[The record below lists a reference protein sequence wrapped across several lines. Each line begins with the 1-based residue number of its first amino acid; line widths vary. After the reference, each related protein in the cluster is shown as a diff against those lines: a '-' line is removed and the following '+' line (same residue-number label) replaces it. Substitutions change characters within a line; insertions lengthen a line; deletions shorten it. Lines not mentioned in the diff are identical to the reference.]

1 MRYIPVFILNE
12 CREGGT
18 IPNKLVNRN
27 RNSDIHF
34 LRTGVDQKV
43 FLSTLNQSNPDSNRR
58 TLTL

>member
-27 RNSDIHF
+27 GNSDVHF
-34 LRTGVDQKV
+34 LRGWIKKS
-43 FLSTLNQSNPDSNRR
+43 F
-58 TLTL
+58 